1 MKKYDLLKVLGI
13 SLLIT
18 FFLSWVIPAGTFS
31 SGSFVSSEATNP
43 LGLYDLFKIPVY
55 VINRFVQYVLLFL
68 AIGGFYGVLNKSG
81 VYSKIVE
88 DVVGKYKTKRKTF
101 LIISIVLFSLL
112 SSVLGLSNVILIL
125 VPFFVTVLLK
135 LEFSKINSLAATIGA
150 MLVGQIGSL
159 IGLGTWGYLTI
170 IFSQLD
176 SNFSM
181 FSMILVRLVFFA
193 IITFLYVLLVSKNTD
208 KKEKNSIPLYSDYK
222 TKKSTLPM
230 IVVFSIMFI
239 LLVLGLYNLSYTFDI
254 TFLEDFH
261 SSLIETE
268 IGGYALFSNL
278 IGSGSA
284 LGLWGVYDVIT
295 ILIIFS
301 IIIAWLYNVKMKDF
315 IEGFISGMKEMLK
328 PAIYATLAC
337 VVFEVILNLGGTDF
351 VNTIVNKL
359 AGENFTMLGTTFATL
374 VSSLFY
380 NDFYTLIA
388 TMATPFS
395 TFDANV
401 MQIIAFTFQVMFGLV
416 MLIAPTSIFLF
427 AGLSYLE
434 ISYKEWVKYIYK
446 YVLIVFGI
454 FIWIAIMINVI
465 IPFISNLI

>member
-170 IFSQLD
+170 IFSQ
-176 SNFSM
+176 
-181 FSMILVRLVFFA
+181 
-193 IITFLYVLLVSKNTD
+193 FL
-208 KKEKNSIPLYSDYK
+208 
-222 TKKSTLPM
+222 
-230 IVVFSIMFI
+230 
-239 LLVLGLYNLSYTFDI
+239 
-254 TFLEDFH
+254 
-261 SSLIETE
+261 LI
-268 IGGYALFSNL
+268 
-278 IGSGSA
+278 
-284 LGLWGVYDVIT
+284 
-295 ILIIFS
+295 
-301 IIIAWLYNVKMKDF
+301 
-315 IEGFISGMKEMLK
+315 
-328 PAIYATLAC
+328 
-337 VVFEVILNLGGTDF
+337 
-351 VNTIVNKL
+351 
-359 AGENFTMLGTTFATL
+359 
-374 VSSLFY
+374 
-380 NDFYTLIA
+380 
-388 TMATPFS
+388 
-395 TFDANV
+395 
-401 MQIIAFTFQVMFGLV
+401 
-416 MLIAPTSIFLF
+416 
-427 AGLSYLE
+427 SYL
-434 ISYKEWVKYIYK
+434 
-446 YVLIVFGI
+446 
-454 FIWIAIMINVI
+454 
-465 IPFISNLI
+465 

>member
-328 PAIYATLAC
+328 PAIYATLAY

-388 TMATPFS
+388 TMANPFS

-416 MLIAPTSIFLF
+416 MLIAPTSIFLL

>member
-135 LEFSKINSLAATIGA
+135 LEFSKLNSLAATIGA

-193 IITFLYVLLVSKNTD
+193 IITFLYVLLVSKILCCIFKFIMNCNHSCINISFIN
-208 KKEKNSIPLYSDYK
+208 KNR
-222 TKKSTLPM
+222 
-230 IVVFSIMFI
+230 
-239 LLVLGLYNLSYTFDI
+239 
-254 TFLEDFH
+254 
-261 SSLIETE
+261 
-268 IGGYALFSNL
+268 
-278 IGSGSA
+278 
-284 LGLWGVYDVIT
+284 
-295 ILIIFS
+295 
-301 IIIAWLYNVKMKDF
+301 
-315 IEGFISGMKEMLK
+315 
-328 PAIYATLAC
+328 
-337 VVFEVILNLGGTDF
+337 
-351 VNTIVNKL
+351 
-359 AGENFTMLGTTFATL
+359 NFYF
-374 VSSLFY
+374 
-380 NDFYTLIA
+380 
-388 TMATPFS
+388 
-395 TFDANV
+395 
-401 MQIIAFTFQVMFGLV
+401 
-416 MLIAPTSIFLF
+416 
-427 AGLSYLE
+427 
-434 ISYKEWVKYIYK
+434 
-446 YVLIVFGI
+446 
-454 FIWIAIMINVI
+454 
-465 IPFISNLI
+465 